1 MKHATLT
8 WSLGDPTRWTIVFIL
23 FLLWSGV
30 VGLAVYR
37 ISYRFLSMGSLD
49 QEQKARRR
57 TSLVLGTLV
66 AFGIFS
72 IIYFTS
78 LSGFSQLDLQDG
90 QLTFRYIPPE
100 RTMVMPFSDVI
111 TVQEGPAFKGR
122 WRLVLITET
131 SGTYESALTPQAD
144 VHRTGA
150 FLRQQLTQHSSLYH

>member
-8 WSLGDPTRWTIVFIL
+8 WSLGDPTGWTIVFIL

-37 ISYRFLSMGSLD
+37 ISYHLLSMGSLD

-57 TSLVLGTLV
+57 TSLVLGKLV

-72 IIYFTS
+72 FIYFTI
-78 LSGFSQLDLQDG
+78 LSGFSRLDLQDG

-100 RTMVMPFSDVI
+100 RTMVLWFSDVI
-111 TVQEGPAFKGR
+111 TVQEGPVFKGR

-144 VHRTGA
+144 VHWTGA
-150 FLRQQLTQHSSLYH
+150 FLRQQLTQPSSLYH

>member
-8 WSLGDPTRWTIVFIL
+8 WSLGDPTGWTIVFIL

-37 ISYRFLSMGSLD
+37 ISYRLLSMESLD

-72 IIYFTS
+72 VIYFTI
-78 LSGFSQLDLQDG
+78 LS
-90 QLTFRYIPPE
+90 
-100 RTMVMPFSDVI
+100 
-111 TVQEGPAFKGR
+111 
-122 WRLVLITET
+122 
-131 SGTYESALTPQAD
+131 
-144 VHRTGA
+144 
-150 FLRQQLTQHSSLYH
+150 